1 MGRSKWVALGAMM
14 AALAGSPAALAQE
27 AGGQEA
33 APPAVE
39 AGAPAGVAK
48 GAAAKASRPARR
60 PKTAKVPRA
69 GRKPAAAAQATA
81 PSEAYQLVPPPS
93 GSALVRA
100 RQNSFGVRDE
110 EGSSSGVRSRHIG
123 IGLGGGNGMTPGMAI
138 GF

>member
-1 MGRSKWVALGAMM
+1 MGRSKWMALGAVM
-14 AALAGSPAALAQE
+14 AALAGSPAALAQD
-27 AGGQEA
+27 
-33 APPAVE
+33 
-39 AGAPAGVAK
+39 AGAQDAGRQDVAPPAGVAR
-48 GAAAKASRPARR
+48 GATAKASKPAKR
-60 PKTAKVPRA
+60 PKTATAPRA
-69 GRKPAAAAQATA
+69 GHKPAAAAQATV
-81 PSEAYQLVPPPS
+81 PSEAYQLVPSPS